1 MNNYKIR
8 LKVNII
14 AILDEQFKTA
24 FENGSF
30 IISKQWKKRGKTK
43 GKFSQSSLLIKLVRF
58 REILDITDTQQKYD
72 IICNVHFKKGDYKI
86 EDVAR
91 LVQCYP
97 SMHKAL
103 GRFLL

>member
-30 IISKQWKKRGKTK
+30 IIIKQWEKGKTK
-43 GKFSQSSLLIKLVRF
+43 GKFSQSSLLIILVRF
-58 REILDITDTQQKYD
+58 REILDITDTQHKYA
-72 IICNVHFKKGDYKI
+72 IICNVHFQKGDYKV

-91 LVQCYP
+91 LVQC
-97 SMHKAL
+97 
-103 GRFLL
+103 